1 MSKQINHKKT
11 NEDFFL
17 TPFGVVLFLTL
28 ITMLTAIFWVNTE
41 AKPLSE
47 SVIEVFDFWQKG
59 FFGLLEFTLQM
70 MIILVLGF
78 SLAIYK
84 PIHDLLK
91 RFASIPRS
99 ALQAVL
105 FTGIL
110 TMIAGLINWG
120 FGLIAG
126 AVFARYVAEAQ
137 AAKKLPINPALLAA
151 SGYLGMAVWHGGLS
165 GSATLKVAE
174 QGHFLVEKMGVI
186 PVSETIFST
195 FNLLVTSGL
204 VLVFLLTLWLLNLSD
219 QSQAHPV
226 QTKPLQAIS
235 PTGRLGFGTLAGAF
249 MLLVGIFFLLQ
260 LEEGIGSI
268 NLNTINF
275 LLFGITLL
283 AYKQLHRFTEAVT
296 EGLKS
301 AADIFIQFP
310 FYAGILGVLTGSG
323 LIREISLFL
332 LENSALEFIPLI
344 TLGSS
349 AFVNLLIPSG
359 GGQWAIQG
367 PILVEIGKTLDLPLG
382 KLIMIF
388 AYGDQISNLLQ
399 PFWALPLLAIT
410 GISALRLFRYTF
422 WLFLSGF
429 SFLVIAIYFF
439 F

>member
-1 MSKQINHKKT
+1 
-11 NEDFFL
+11 
-17 TPFGVVLFLTL
+17 
-28 ITMLTAIFWVNTE
+28 
-41 AKPLSE
+41 
-47 SVIEVFDFWQKG
+47 
-59 FFGLLEFTLQM
+59 
-70 MIILVLGF
+70 
-78 SLAIYK
+78 
-84 PIHDLLK
+84 
-91 RFASIPRS
+91 
-99 ALQAVL
+99 
-105 FTGIL
+105 
-110 TMIAGLINWG
+110 
-120 FGLIAG
+120 
-126 AVFARYVAEAQ
+126 
-137 AAKKLPINPALLAA
+137 
-151 SGYLGMAVWHGGLS
+151 
-165 GSATLKVAE
+165 
-174 QGHFLVEKMGVI
+174 
-186 PVSETIFST
+186 
-195 FNLLVTSGL
+195 
-204 VLVFLLTLWLLNLSD
+204 
-219 QSQAHPV
+219 
-226 QTKPLQAIS
+226 
-235 PTGRLGFGTLAGAF
+235 

-283 AYKQLHRFTEAVT
+283 AYRQLHSFTEAIT

-310 FYAGILGVLTGSG
+310 FYAGILGILTGSG
-323 LIREISLFL
+323 LIQEISLFL
-332 LENSALEFIPLI
+332 LENSPTEFIPFI
-344 TLGSS
+344 TFGSS